1 MSPFPIAFVQNKF
14 FLVVIDYFIKWV
26 EVETFTTIKD
36 KDVIRFLWKNAIC
49 RFGIP
54 RVIIS
59 NNGPQFDSS
68 NYRTYI
74 SHHAIDATDGS
85 LALKAYQQNLYLK
98 YYY

>member
-1 MSPFPIAFVQNKF
+1 MSPFLIAFAQNKF

-74 SHHAIDATDGS
+74 SHHATDATDGS